1 MAITESF
8 KQNVVTLKL
17 NLAIL
22 PYIPFTL
29 TYPQNLYIEDNRK
42 KCKFFVIP
50 QNNTYSLKV
59 PHLGKTHVLV
69 AWTDAQT
76 GPKPCTGSGVTR
88 DQETLQLVY
97 IKICR
102 KIFIVLLQSSYFC
115 P

>member
-76 GPKPCTGSGVTR
+76 AKTMHRSRSQVRSGNTAISLHK
-88 DQETLQLVY
+88 DM
-97 IKICR
+97 
-102 KIFIVLLQSSYFC
+102 
-115 P
+115 